1 MIACIEGHKKLVELL
16 LDRFSSV
23 LYIRDNKKTTPF
35 IMACI
40 ENKIDIVKNFIN
52 KFPRVIS

>member
-16 LDRFSSV
+16 LNRFPSV